1 MGQKLGQR
9 KAPRY
14 KVMSSLG
21 ITIIIGVVL
30 LVRGGGATKQ
40 NAMTRYHLY
49 LDHVVVVVDIELL
62 MMIITN

>member
-1 MGQKLGQR
+1 
-9 KAPRY
+9 
-14 KVMSSLG
+14 MSSLG

-40 NAMTRYHLY
+40 NAMTGYHLY
-49 LDHVVVVVDIELL
+49 LDHVDIELL

>member
-1 MGQKLGQR
+1 
-9 KAPRY
+9 
-14 KVMSSLG
+14 MSSLG

-49 LDHVVVVVDIELL
+49 LDHVVVVIELL

>member
-1 MGQKLGQR
+1 
-9 KAPRY
+9 
-14 KVMSSLG
+14 MSSLG

>member
-1 MGQKLGQR
+1 
-9 KAPRY
+9 
-14 KVMSSLG
+14 MSSLG

-40 NAMTRYHLY
+40 NAMTGYHLY